1 MSRSI
6 IHNKV
11 PATMNYN
18 LNDLF
23 EKAPKKSTY
32 VGLKKLVRFIS
43 HEKRNL
49 ITAFVTI
56 LLNSSLN
63 LFGPFIIGHTID
75 AYVVTKQYQGVLLFS
90 GILLGMYLL
99 ALGTSYLQTKLMG
112 SIGQRM
118 LFSLRNAIFNKL
130 QQLPVDFFNQNKA
143 GDLISRVNNDTD
155 NLNQF
160 FSQSL
165 MQFISSI
172 FTMLGATIF
181 LLSINSKL
189 GAATVTPA
197 ILIL

>member
-43 HEKRNL
+43 HERRNL
-49 ITAFVTI
+49 IIAFFTI
-56 LLNSSLN
+56 LLNASLN

-75 AYVVTKQYQGVLLFS
+75 KYVVTKEYQGVLLFS

-99 ALGTSYLQTKLMG
+99 ALVTSYLQTKLMG
-112 SIGQRM
+112 SIGHAM
-118 LFSLRNAIFNKL
+118 LFSLRHAIFSQL
-130 QQLPVDFFNQNKA
+130 QQLPLDYFNQNKA
-143 GDLISRVNNDTD
+143 GDLISRVNHDTD

-165 MQFISSI
+165 MQFVSSI
-172 FTMLGATIF
+172 FTMIGAAIF
-181 LLSINSKL
+181 LLSIHPTL
-189 GAATVTPA
+189 GMATVAPA
-197 ILIL
+197 I